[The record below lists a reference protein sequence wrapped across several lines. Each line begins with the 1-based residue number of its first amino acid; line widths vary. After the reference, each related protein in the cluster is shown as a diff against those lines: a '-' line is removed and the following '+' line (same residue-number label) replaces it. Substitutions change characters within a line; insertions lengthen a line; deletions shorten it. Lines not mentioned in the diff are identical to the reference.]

1 MLTIDTAKVF
11 EPLVQPARYKGVY
24 GGRGSGKSHFMAGA
38 VVEHCLLNP
47 GSRIV
52 CIREVQKT
60 LAQSAKLLIE
70 NKIQEFGVGSAFR
83 VLYDRIETPGG
94 GLIIFQGMVDA
105 TAESIKSL
113 EGYNIAWVEEAQTLS
128 KRSLALLRPT
138 IRTENSELWFSFN
151 PRRRTDAVDE
161 FLRGEKPDN
170 AIVVQANWRD
180 NPWFPS
186 VLEDERQLDL
196 SRYPDRYHH
205 VWEGDYAKA
214 FEGAYFARELAEA
227 RKQGRIG
234 AVARDHSLSVRLY
247 WDIGGAGAKADA
259 CAIWVSQ
266 FVGQEIRILDY
277 IEGQGQVQRAT
288 GAWLREGSLLPS
300 S

>member
-1 MLTIDTAKVF
+1 MLTIDTARIF
-11 EPLVQPARYKGVY
+11 EPLLQPSRYKGAW
-24 GGRGSGKSHFMAGA
+24 GGRGSGKSHYMAGA

-70 NKIQEFGVGSAFR
+70 NKIQEFGVGSQFR

-128 KRSLALLRPT
+128 NRSLALLRPT
-138 IRTENSELWFSFN
+138 IRAEGPEIWFSWN
-151 PRRRTDAVDE
+151 PRRKSDAVDQ
-161 FLRGEKPDN
+161 FLHGARPDN
-170 AIVVQANWRD
+170 AIVVKANWRD

-186 VLEDERQLDL
+186 VLEEERHLDL
-196 SRYPDRYHH
+196 EKFPDRYHH

-214 FEGAYFARELAEA
+214 FEGAYFAAVLAEA
-227 RKQGRIG
+227 RKQGR
-234 AVARDHSLSVRLY
+234 
-247 WDIGGAGAKADA
+247 
-259 CAIWVSQ
+259 
-266 FVGQEIRILDY
+266 VGKNR
-277 IEGQGQVQRAT
+277 
-288 GAWLREGSLLPS
+288 
-300 S
+300 